1 VEKDLEEVWM
11 AGESKLISYEDY
23 LLLPEMCQPYEIIDG
38 DLHMTPS
45 PTKRHQRLVLRIAM
59 LLESFVSERNLGEV
73 LPAPMDVLIE
83 KHPRLRTRQPDILYL
98 SRQKETS
105 ISSDEDNDFIAT
117 APELVVEILS
127 NSESRRRIREK
138 LNDYHRIG
146 IRECWLVSPEAETIE
161 VLDLS
166 GETMTTTALYGIND
180 HLSSK
185 VLPDFS
191 LPVNRIFR

>member
-1 VEKDLEEVWM
+1 M

-38 DLHMTPS
+38 DLHMIPS
-45 PTKRHQRLVLRIAM
+45 PTRRHQRLVLRIAM

-98 SRQKETS
+98 SRQKGRS
-105 ISSDEDNDFIAT
+105 VSSDEDNDFIAT

-191 LPVNRIFR
+191 LPVTRIFR